1 LILYI
6 VLEAKVMVK
15 RFKLNLP
22 KNDRFGGPTVASPVQ
37 VVGVP
42 HGGDQQVVVSAV
54 VPSLKWFLIVH

>member
-1 LILYI
+1 MRNLFAVRVII
-6 VLEAKVMVK
+6 K

-37 VVGVP
+37 EVGVP

-54 VPSLKWFLIVH
+54 VSSLK